1 MSMCWGPTLNLSSLA
16 FLLSTPL
23 EAAKGKCTYQ
33 GSPLILI
40 SLSAPPPAPFKRH
53 SSLRV
58 DSLWCGFHSRKALAK
73 VHSILT
79 AVAHSVGAYSVV
91 DVPPAGQRTPP
102 GERTATPM
110 KAGVLHLPLLLSCHG
125 NTPLDISEVHSMAG

>member
-1 MSMCWGPTLNLSSLA
+1 M
-16 FLLSTPL
+16 
-23 EAAKGKCTYQ
+23 
-33 GSPLILI
+33 
-40 SLSAPPPAPFKRH
+40 
-53 SSLRV
+53 
-58 DSLWCGFHSRKALAK
+58 KALAE

-91 DVPPAGQRTPP
+91 GVPPAGQRTPP

-125 NTPLDISEVHSMAG
+125 NTPLDRFEVHSMAG